1 MKILFFSTKDFEF
14 PFFDAANQRHHFTIS
29 YLETKL
35 DAQTAKL
42 AQGYDVVCCFV
53 NDRLDENT
61 ILRLKEYGIKL
72 IALRSA
78 GFNHVNLAAAAEVNI
93 PVVRVPKYSPYAVA
107 EHAVALILTLNRH
120 IHRAYQRVRDAN
132 FALHGLLGFDLH
144 GCTVG
149 VIGLGQIG
157 EQFAKIMQGF
167 GCKIY
172 AYDPYVDAH
181 RFSKTIEFVDLTTL
195 CQQAKIISLH
205 CPLTDNT
212 RHMINHETIA
222 KMQPGVMLINTG
234 RGALIDTQAVIDNLK
249 TKKIGYLGL
258 DVYEEEADLFFDDK
272 SDQILQDDIF
282 ARLLTFPNV
291 VITGHQA
298 FFTEQALHN
307 IAETTLF
314 NIQQFKNHE
323 QLKNQV
329 KLC

>member
-1 MKILFFSTKDFEF
+1 MKVLFYSTKEFERV
-14 PFFDAANQRHHFTIS
+14 FFDIANQQYGFTFK

-35 DAQTAKL
+35 DETTAKL

-53 NDRLDENT
+53 NDKLNAKT
-61 ILRLKEYGIKL
+61 LSLLKEAGIQL

-78 GFNHVNLAAAAEVNI
+78 GFNHVDLNAANALNL

-120 IHRAYQRVRDAN
+120 IHRAYQRVREAN

-144 GCTVG
+144 GCSVG
-149 VIGLGQIG
+149 IIGLGQIG
-157 EQFAKIMQGF
+157 QQFAKIMQGF

-172 AYDPYVDAH
+172 VYDPYVDKES
-181 RFSKTIEFVDLTTL
+181 FDKEYQFVDLPIL
-195 CQQAKIISLH
+195 YQQAKIISLH
-205 CPLTDNT
+205 CPLTEET
-212 RHMINHETIA
+212 RHLINHTTIA
-222 KMQPGVMLINTG
+222 QMQTGVMLINTG
-234 RGALIDTQAVIDNLK
+234 RGALIDTKAVIDNLK

-272 SDQILQDDIF
+272 SDQILEDDTF

-307 IAETTLF
+307 IAATTLE
-314 NIQQFKNHE
+314 NIQQFKNGKE
-323 QLKNQV
+323 LKNAV